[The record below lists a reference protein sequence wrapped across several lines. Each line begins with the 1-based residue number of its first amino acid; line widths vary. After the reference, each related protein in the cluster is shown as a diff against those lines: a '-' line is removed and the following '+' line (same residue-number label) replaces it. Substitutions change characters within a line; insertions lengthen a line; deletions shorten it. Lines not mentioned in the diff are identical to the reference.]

1 LTHPLTGS
9 RAEEFLALWQTIL
22 ERIFRIRNGS
32 REMPDVLN
40 GVEEFCR
47 ALGLATQPA
56 LEVRLVAEEVLTN
69 FVNYA
74 HALTEEPVVELRLS
88 ASPESVR
95 LEFRDAGGPFNP
107 LDTPLPDLTSPPEKR
122 GIGGLGIHLVKSLMD
137 DASYA
142 REGAVNILVL
152 IKHVGSTV

>member
-1 LTHPLTGS
+1 
-9 RAEEFLALWQTIL
+9 
-22 ERIFRIRNGS
+22 
-32 REMPDVLN
+32 MPHVLD

-69 FVNYA
+69 FVKHA
-74 HALTEEPVVELRLS
+74 HALTDERGVELRLS

-95 LEFRDAGGPFNP
+95 LEFRDAGAPFNP
-107 LDTPLPDLTSPPEKR
+107 LDMPPPDLTSPPER
-122 GIGGLGIHLVKSLMD
+122 REIGGLGVHLVKSLVD

-142 REGAVNILVL
+142 REGAVNVLVL

>member
-1 LTHPLTGS
+1 
-9 RAEEFLALWQTIL
+9 
-22 ERIFRIRNGS
+22 
-32 REMPDVLN
+32 MPDVLN

-69 FVNYA
+69 LVKYGR
-74 HALTEEPVVELRLS
+74 ALTEEPVLELRLS
-88 ASPESVR
+88 ASPDSVR
-95 LEFRDAGGPFNP
+95 LEFRDAGAPFNP
-107 LDTPLPDLTSPPEKR
+107 LDMPLPDLTSPLEKR
-122 GIGGLGIHLVKSLMD
+122 GVGGLGVHLLKSLVD
-137 DASYA
+137 HASYA

>member
-1 LTHPLTGS
+1 M
-9 RAEEFLALWQTIL
+9 

-32 REMPDVLN
+32 RELPDVLN

-47 ALGLATQPA
+47 GLGLATQPA

-69 FVNYA
+69 FVKHA
-74 HALTEEPVVELRLS
+74 HALTEERVVELRLS

-95 LEFRDAGGPFNP
+95 LEFHDAGAPFNP
-107 LDTPLPDLTSPPEKR
+107 LDAPLPDLAGPPGNR
-122 GIGGLGIHLVKSLMD
+122 RIGGLGVHLVRSLVD

-142 REGAVNILVL
+142 REGAVNVLVL
-152 IKHVGSTV
+152 IKRVGSTV